1 MSTSLKHPSPRDP
14 SPKTPSVGAPSRRA
28 AFAAAG
34 LAGAALLTLPGCA
47 RSEKDKEK
55 APEVSAV
62 EDLMREHGILR
73 RLLIVYRETAAVIR
87 TAPKTLDLA
96 ALASAADLF
105 RTFGES
111 YHEKGLE
118 EAHVFPMVLK
128 AGGPAAGLVDTL
140 IAQHGR
146 GRQINEYVIAR
157 TKSPSLGDGAA
168 LADALDSFA
177 RMYEAH
183 AAIEDTVVFQAW
195 KASLGEKG
203 LAEWSEKFE
212 DIEHDTFKGDG
223 FDLALQQVAAIEQRL
238 GLADLAHYTAPSP
251 AA

>member
-1 MSTSLKHPSPRDP
+1 MSIIPQQNSPRD
-14 SPKTPSVGAPSRRA
+14 PSRRA
-28 AFAAAG
+28 AFAAG
-34 LAGAALLTLPGCA
+34 LAGAAALTLTGCA
-47 RSEKDKEK
+47 QAGGAKEK
-55 APEVSAV
+55 EPDVSAV

-87 TAPKTLDLA
+87 TAPKTVDLA
-96 ALASAADLF
+96 ALAAAEELF
-105 RTFGES
+105 RTFGEA

-128 AGGPAAGLVDTL
+128 AGGPAAALVDTL
-140 IAQHGR
+140 IAQHRR
-146 GRQINEYVIAR
+146 GREINDYVLAR
-157 TKSPSLGDGAA
+157 ARSPSLGDGGP
-168 LADALDSFA
+168 LADALESFA

-183 AAIEDTVVFQAW
+183 AAMEDTVVFQAW
-195 KASLGEKG
+195 KASLGDKG

-238 GLADLAHYTAPSP
+238 GLADLARYTAPSP